1 MKKKII
7 TISLICFA
15 LCAVTAVTIIAVGA
29 DIKQKGEGK
38 PTSDSYYK
46 DSALSSQKLYN
57 APDGTKTVLTY
68 KQSTETAS
76 GNPLHFYEDA
86 AGNQYSFDQNDEL
99 IGHHLAEGVQQPQSS
114 TSKSDVSPTRHTED
128 APATPEEQIL
138 VDRARQYATQVYGKE
153 YFSKFSY
160 SKMVVNEA
168 LKTSHVFF
176 YIRYKERIITECCD
190 VTLYDDKSIGNDDVS
205 TFGKGIDA
213 DFDETLLQDI
223 EIKELEQFA
232 QQKVKEQFGNNYKS
246 YEIENDI
253 AVVRNDNEG
262 FDLSIAVNVL
272 VSANFGYERVKY
284 IYPLG

>member
-1 MKKKII
+1 MNKKII
-7 TISLICFA
+7 TISL
-15 LCAVTAVTIIAVGA
+15 VTTTAVLLTVLVCVAVGVG
-29 DIKQKGEGK
+29 IKQKGEGS
-38 PTSDSYYK
+38 PTSDSYYT
-46 DSALSSQKLYN
+46 DSTVSSQKLYT
-57 APDGTKTVLTY
+57 APDGNQTVLTY

-76 GNPLHFYEDA
+76 GKPLHFYEDA
-86 AGNQYSFDQNDEL
+86 AGNQYSFDQNGEL

-128 APATPEEQIL
+128 APTTPEEQIL
-138 VDRARQYATQVYGKE
+138 VDRARQYATQVYGEE

-168 LKTSHVFF
+168 LKTNHVFF
-176 YIRYKERIITECCD
+176 YIRYKDRIITECCD

-213 DFDETLLQDI
+213 DFDETLLQDV
-223 EIKELEQFA
+223 EIKELEKFA
-232 QQKVKEQFGNNYKS
+232 QQKVKEQFGNDYKS

-253 AVVRNDNEG
+253 AVVRNDNGG

-272 VSANFGYERVKY
+272 VGDNFGYERVKY